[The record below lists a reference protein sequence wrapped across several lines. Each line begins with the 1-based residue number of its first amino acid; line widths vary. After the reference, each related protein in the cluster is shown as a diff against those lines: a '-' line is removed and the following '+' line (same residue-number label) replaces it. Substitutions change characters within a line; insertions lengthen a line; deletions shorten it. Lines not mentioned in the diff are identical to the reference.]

1 MSVRLTIMLV
11 AAIVIASTIPATAQP
26 NCQTA
31 IADFRFVIN
40 TETSM
45 GHVTQTKQ
53 ADALAEL
60 ARISQTC
67 RGGRNVE
74 ALAALQ
80 ALQRRLGFR

>member
-1 MSVRLTIMLV
+1 MSVRLTITLG
-11 AAIVIASTIPATAQP
+11 AAIFALASAIPAGAQP

-45 GHVTQTKQ
+45 GHVTHSNQ
-53 ADALAEL
+53 AKAMTEL
-60 ARISQTC
+60 ARIDQTC
-67 RGGRNVE
+67 RNAE

-80 ALQRRLGFR
+80 ALQRRMGFR

>member
-1 MSVRLTIMLV
+1 MTFLA
-11 AAIVIASTIPATAQP
+11 AAILLVSQEIAAAQS
-26 NCQTA
+26 CATA

-45 GHVTQTKQ
+45 GHVTQAKQ
-53 ADALAEL
+53 ASTLTEL
-60 ARISQTC
+60 GRIDQVC
-67 RGGRNVE
+67 RGGRNGE